1 MLGPGNPGSTK
12 GDSDP
17 SIFAAG
23 SLFVASKRNSGHFA
37 DMSDPIRIPSGT
49 EDEGHADLAGRGFS
63 DFVQHFSPLTEP
75 QVVPTSTTPTTAAP
89 FLSTSFGNGS
99 STPSASMSTSSIYA
113 ASSAA
118 GSPQQSSGL
127 FSALGSLFAKRA
139 ITGSM
144 SVELGTSVK
153 LDSTDLDGIECLVDS
168 EGHLCT
174 RFDVDEA
181 TLSNVDQIVVQRLML
196 LYREAQKRLPTQV
209 FAIPAGWADTDAA
222 PSPSFADTSAP
233 NLGTAAQEPSTP
245 HSTYLQGLT
254 TSLAAPGVNLNSN
267 MEKAVEWALQARP
280 LGYGYKGIGK
290 LLRKISII
298 TNPPHDL
305 HLTHVP
311 LFLHSV
317 PRLEFLDMRNHSM
330 TNVPIFTL
338 FISSQLRTIVLSDN
352 KIKTL
357 FTEVPRIQLAG
368 LIPPGTQATYLEA
381 QSGSSPSKD
390 ASSSESGA
398 GEPPAG
404 TRKTDLLEH
413 LTSSMAYFASLDS
426 PPVEVLDLSSNL
438 IAAIPPFI
446 SHLKHLHTLR
456 LARNQLTALPAEV
469 SSLPLTELII
479 DHNYI
484 YELPALPHLEK
495 LSWKSN
501 GLKAGLLTLNAR
513 SIIASLSNAPK
524 VTDLDLSLNSFDQ
537 PPLSVI
543 SLAPGLKRL
552 SLASCS
558 ISTISSE
565 DMVKF
570 NSLTFL
576 DLSSNR
582 LKAIPPEMITVAPL
596 THLDLSDNQIATL
609 PVPIN
614 PLAASLTWLS
624 LAKNQLKSI
633 PIRIP
638 NDGSQADQH
647 EGLFIKQSDIQPLTR
662 LEHLNLSH
670 NKLTEIPDMFEE
682 LSATLTYLDIAN
694 NAITSLPASCGSLSA
709 LRYLHAPNNNLEAVS
724 PMSLMRSLEFADLQG
739 NDNLISLPRTFTELH
754 RLQDLLIGFF
764 KLSRYH
770 SSHSSTHTWKYD
782 VQTFRPIT
790 DKAFAERL
798 PQTLQ
803 LIRCSNHSLLLA
815 ALHYLCKFPNFHE
828 AILQHNLLN
837 NLLASAKLVPLS
849 NEYNECFNSG
859 QEQISSLIATRYL
872 SKNLELR
879 DKFESDP
886 RLLITIISEHVIQQ
900 VSIKSDSKD
909 PELYDA
915 GGSKLG
921 KSSSSMARG
930 LDELGR
936 VPSNEWT
943 PETDGH
949 SNPSSSSSSIAHS
962 GSGHLGPR
970 ASRAVQ
976 LHRLQNKIRVSLCGL
991 CLDVLC
997 YLSWTQTL
1005 RTAINQTPA
1014 LVDAVKALKTHFD
1027 NELSERSKRT
1037 LAGIGVAPEFK
1048 ERRGVRILCLDGG
1061 GTRGFTAVVML
1072 QRLEEKLG
1080 RPIHEYFDMV
1090 VGTSTGALIATLAS
1104 WTRLSMAEAVTYYRE
1119 ACGIIFAP
1127 RGTGVVDSKYTA
1139 PVVETPQ
1146 PNSAAAKIYSLA
1158 HELEPE
1164 TFLKVAHPQ
1173 VRNVLHKGQQALK
1186 LSAANVPLLDPS
1198 LASSSSS
1205 VPASPQG
1212 KRRRQ
1217 VGVGIEVEP
1226 AGPPIT
1232 DTRETSTD
1240 RDTNSPA
1247 HPAGI
1252 SASWTGL
1259 SPWARVGGFFGM
1271 IASRSFYDAAALEM
1285 VLKNLGDPQATML
1298 DTAANGDLRMV
1309 FTSTDVGVFP
1319 PDTYLLRNYAYKND
1333 SQSRY
1338 GGCCHVKMWEAMRCT
1353 TAAPAYF
1360 DTYMAN
1366 GHRLSDGGIST
1377 NNPTAIAIQEAKA
1390 LWPDKP
1396 LDVVLS
1402 VGVGSVPCRPCP
1414 PSMSATFG
1422 AIIEGA
1428 TETEQTHHTLEALL
1442 PPDVYYRLQP
1452 VDDVFDFPL
1461 DETKIDKLNATQ
1473 VVLDRW
1479 LEENDDYFNR
1489 LAASLQ
1495 EGRQFDDDVH
1505 DSLSKSASH
1514 YTLAHSLES
1523 DDEDIHPSPMRPIPS
1538 RSTIMDYYSPL
1549 DDLQQWDD
1557 DE

>member
-1 MLGPGNPGSTK
+1 
-12 GDSDP
+12 
-17 SIFAAG
+17 
-23 SLFVASKRNSGHFA
+23 
-37 DMSDPIRIPSGT
+37 MSDPIRIPSGN
-49 EDEGHADLAGRGFS
+49 EEQGHADLAGRGFS
-63 DFVQHFSPLTEP
+63 DFVQHFSPLTDP
-75 QVVPTSTTPTTAAP
+75 QVLPTSGTPTSSSP
-89 FLSTSFGNGS
+89 FMSTSFGNGAN
-99 STPSASMSTSSIYA
+99 TPAASMTTSSIYA

-153 LDSTDLDGIECLVDS
+153 LDSTDLDGIECSVDGD
-168 EGHLCT
+168 GHLCT
-174 RFDVDEA
+174 RFDVDEQA
-181 TLSNVDQIVVQRLML
+181 LSNVDQIVVQRLML

-209 FAIPAGWADTDAA
+209 FAVPAGWSDADPA
-222 PSPSFADTSAP
+222 PSPSLADSSAP
-233 NLGTAAQEPSTP
+233 NLGHNVSDTSTP

-357 FTEVPRIQLAG
+357 FTEVPKVQLAG
-368 LIPPGTQATYLEA
+368 LVPPGTQATYLEA
-381 QSGSSPSKD
+381 QSDDSSPMVARKVD
-390 ASSSESGA
+390 SGA
-398 GEPPAG
+398 NPSTGAA
-404 TRKTDLLEH
+404 RKTDLLEH
-413 LTSSMAYFASLDS
+413 LTSPQSYFESLEA
-426 PPVEVLDLSSNL
+426 PPVEVLDLSNNF
-438 IAAIPPFI
+438 ITIIPPFI
-446 SHLKHLHTLR
+446 AHLKHLHTLR
-456 LARNQLTALPAEV
+456 LAHNQLSVLPAEI
-469 SSLPLTELII
+469 STLLIKELNI
-479 DHNYI
+479 DYNYI

-501 GLKAGLLTLNAR
+501 GLKAGLLTLNTR
-513 SIIASLSNAPK
+513 SIISSLTNAPK
-524 VTDLDLSLNSFDQ
+524 VTDLDLSLNTFDQ
-537 PPLSVI
+537 APLSVI

-558 ISTISSE
+558 LSTISSE

-570 NSLTFL
+570 TALTFL

-582 LKAIPPEMITVAPL
+582 LKAIPPEMITVSPL
-596 THLDLSDNQIATL
+596 VHLNLSDNQIAAIPL
-609 PVPIN
+609 PIN
-614 PLAASLTWLS
+614 PLAASLTWLDLS
-624 LAKNQLKSI
+624 KNQLKAI
-633 PIRIP
+633 PIRLP
-638 NDGSQADQH
+638 NDGTPPEQP

-670 NKLTEIPDMFEE
+670 NKLTELPDMFEE
-682 LSATLTYLDIAN
+682 LANTLTYLDIAN
-694 NAITSLPASCGSLSA
+694 NTITSLPASCGSLCS

-724 PMSLMRSLEFADLQG
+724 PMALMRSLEFADLQG
-739 NDNLISLPRTFTELH
+739 NDNLISLPRTFSELH
-754 RLQDLLIGFF
+754 RLQDLLVGFF

-770 SSHSSTHTWKYD
+770 SSHSSTLTWKYD

-790 DKAFAERL
+790 DKVFIDRL

-803 LIRCSNHSLLLA
+803 IIRSSNHSLLLA

-828 AILQHNLLN
+828 AILHHNLLN

-872 SKNLELR
+872 SKNLDLR
-879 DKFESDP
+879 EKFEADP
-886 RLLITIISEHVIQQ
+886 RLLITIVSEHVIQQ

-921 KSSSSMARG
+921 KSSSSMRG
-930 LDELGR
+930 LDEIGH
-936 VPSNEWT
+936 VHSNEWT
-943 PETDGH
+943 PEGADQH

-1005 RTAINQTPA
+1005 RTAINQAPG

-1037 LAGIGVAPEFK
+1037 LAGLGVAPEFK
-1048 ERRGVRILCLDGG
+1048 EHRGVRILTLDGG
-1061 GTRGFTAVVML
+1061 GTRGFTAVIML

-1080 RPIHEYFDMV
+1080 RPIHEYFDLV

-1139 PVVETPQ
+1139 PVTEMPQ
-1146 PNSAAAKIYSLA
+1146 PNSAQGAKIYSLA

-1164 TFLKVAHPQ
+1164 SFLKIAHPQ
-1173 VRNVLHKGQQALK
+1173 VRNVLHKGQQALN

-1205 VPASPQG
+1205 VPASPQA
-1212 KRRRQ
+1212 RRRRM
-1217 VGVGIEVEP
+1217 VGVGIEAEP
-1226 AGPPIT
+1226 STPPIT

-1240 RDTNSPA
+1240 RDMNSPA

-1298 DTAANGDLRMV
+1298 DTAANGDLRII

-1442 PPDVYYRLQP
+1442 PSDVYYRLQP

-1461 DETKIDKLNATQ
+1461 DETKIDKLNAAQ

-1479 LEENDDYFNR
+1479 LEENDDYLNR

-1505 DSLSKSASH
+1505 EALSKSASH

-1523 DDEDIHPSPMRPIPS
+1523 DDEEIHPSPLRPIPS
-1538 RSTIMDYYSPL
+1538 RATIMDYYSPL